1 MRSFIWGISL
11 PACFI
16 SITKQLIKSSKEVG
30 KMYQEREMQVV
41 NTLPGLESQE
51 QDPANEQ
58 VCHEKPQSEKN
69 LDTC

>member
-1 MRSFIWGISL
+1 
-11 PACFI
+11 
-16 SITKQLIKSSKEVG
+16 
-30 KMYQEREMQVV
+30 MYQEREMQVV